1 MVGIECCAVKR
12 FNFWEKKFMNKK
24 NFEGLIKGI
33 REAKKIMRGEVELSR
48 MFVFS
53 PEEIKK
59 IREAVPHSK
68 VLK

>member
-1 MVGIECCAVKR
+1 
-12 FNFWEKKFMNKK
+12 MNKK